1 MKKYFVLGVMLLLA
15 LSASSALAVSYS
27 EFVSGYNAAAA
38 QAKDKSPTATWIKA
52 REYRNGS
59 SRAYEV
65 KFSSVY
71 VTINANTENGAVSG
85 VDLNGKTKNHA
96 AFMRAF
102 NHALAAFMP
111 SFSAADRAAVVSRAK
126 LNDKTFL
133 KEARDGVNGFFNT
146 AEYKGLEIMTAAGA
160 EKGAFGVSFW
170 LK

>member
-1 MKKYFVLGVMLLLA
+1 
-15 LSASSALAVSYS
+15 
-27 EFVSGYNAAAA
+27 
-38 QAKDKSPTATWIKA
+38 
-52 REYRNGS
+52 
-59 SRAYEV
+59 
-65 KFSSVY
+65 
-71 VTINANTENGAVSG
+71 
-85 VDLNGKTKNHA
+85 
-96 AFMRAF
+96 MRAF

-133 KEARDGVNGFFNT
+133 KEARGGVNGFFNT